1 MYSWADM
8 ARQWEKANE
17 RVKAG
22 DIEELRTFVNTRLAE
37 SFEEPGEQ
45 IDPNALANRVEPD
58 WDDVPAGVLCVVIGV
73 DVQDDRLEAVTLGIG
88 AGWEMWVLAYNVIL
102 SDPLDRQTWTTL
114 DELVLRHWRTED
126 GRTLRPAATCVDSG
140 HRTQSVYDYART
152 RKRWEVRAIKGVGGP
167 SKPIWDKAIRRV
179 RKLRLKH
186 QGQFYAVGT
195 DTTKDKLHECLKVTM
210 PGPKFLHVSARI
222 PKVYPDWFEQLTA
235 ERKVNYREKGKEI
248 RGWRLITEGRHNE
261 VLDTMVY
268 AIAAAYSVQM
278 GRPGFFDAR
287 IMVPVAEKD
296 TSKPMIHISEEPGL
310 SVEPPEKRI
319 WKYNSNMPH
328 AKKREARHKKGD
340 DFWKER
346 SPKRGRDPW

>member
-1 MYSWADM
+1 
-8 ARQWEKANE
+8 
-17 RVKAG
+17 
-22 DIEELRTFVNTRLAE
+22 
-37 SFEEPGEQ
+37 
-45 IDPNALANRVEPD
+45 
-58 WDDVPAGVLCVVIGV
+58 
-73 DVQDDRLEAVTLGIG
+73 
-88 AGWEMWVLAYNVIL
+88 
-102 SDPLDRQTWTTL
+102 
-114 DELVLRHWRTED
+114 
-126 GRTLRPAATCVDSG
+126 
-140 HRTQSVYDYART
+140 VYDYART
-152 RKRWEVRAIKGVGGP
+152 RKRWGVRAIKGVGGP
-167 SKPIWDKAIRRV
+167 AKPIWDKAIRRV

-210 PGPKFLHVSARI
+210 PGPKFLHVPARI
-222 PKVYPDWFEQLTA
+222 PKAYPDWFEQITA

-287 IMVPVAEKD
+287 MTVPVSEKD
-296 TSKPMIHISEEPGL
+296 SSKPIPSISEEPGL
-310 SVEPPEKRI
+310 PVEIPEKRI

-328 AKKREARHKKGD
+328 TRKREGRHKKGD